1 MCITEE
7 DINLNSRLFLW
18 PSELEKVLDLSGARL
33 SVVRENLETALK
45 ERRASFEQ
53 YLIAE
58 KKKMDSF
65 RLRDVREV
73 LSVEDLKEKVATV
86 DGLMETLDNC
96 SKEAKAINVDENLL
110 QIDQSFFP
118 ILGEIIEKM
127 EPVEK
132 LWHTAYHFE
141 SCYEVW
147 YYGKYVGLNSE
158 NIREEVD
165 EMSKTIYKLTK
176 ALASNPFA
184 KRIAEQIRLKI
195 DKFRVYIPI
204 LESICRQGLVDRHW
218 EHISKELGETVN
230 PKKYPSLSTMVDLD
244 IVRIQD
250 KLEEISNAAG
260 KEFELNLQLINMQ
273 EEWKDM
279 LFDVTRYR
287 DSDVYILASLDDVQA
302 LLDDHI
308 LKAQAMRG
316 SPYIVA
322 LGKRAEDW
330 EDKLIT
336 MQDILDVWLRV
347 QSTWM
352 YLEPI
357 FGSEDI
363 LRQMPTE
370 GRNFKKVDRM
380 FRKIMAHAVADSHV
394 IQTTDFPDMLP
405 QLRSGFDE
413 LEGIQKGLNMYLE
426 KKRLFFARFFFLS
439 NDELLEILAETKDPL
454 RVQPHLKKCFEGINS
469 LNFDS
474 NGEIVAIVS
483 AEGEVVQLTR
493 KINPASANVSC
504 FGCLESNADSYS
516 LIFRVL
522 WKNG

>member
-1 MCITEE
+1 
-7 DINLNSRLFLW
+7 
-18 PSELEKVLDLSGARL
+18 
-33 SVVRENLETALK
+33 
-45 ERRASFEQ
+45 
-53 YLIAE
+53 
-58 KKKMDSF
+58 
-65 RLRDVREV
+65 
-73 LSVEDLKEKVATV
+73 
-86 DGLMETLDNC
+86 
-96 SKEAKAINVDENLL
+96 
-110 QIDQSFFP
+110 
-118 ILGEIIEKM
+118 M
-127 EPVEK
+127 EPIEK

-147 YYGKYVGLNSE
+147 FYGKYVGLKSD
-158 NIREEVD
+158 NIREEVE
-165 EMSKTIYKLTK
+165 EMTKTIYKLTK
-176 ALASNPFA
+176 SLASNPFA

-204 LESICRQGLVDRHW
+204 LESICRQGLSERHW
-218 EHISKELGETVN
+218 EQISQELGESIN

-260 KEFELNLQLINMQ
+260 KEYDLNMQLIKMQ
-273 EEWKDM
+273 DEWKDM
-279 LFDVTRYR
+279 KFDITRYR

-302 LLDDHI
+302 LLDDHV
-308 LKAQAMRG
+308 LKVQAMRG

-330 EDKLIT
+330 EHKLIS
-336 MQDILDVWLRV
+336 MQDILDVWLKV
-347 QSTWM
+347 QATWM

-380 FRKIMAHAVADSHV
+380 FRKIMAHTVADTHV
-394 IQTTDFPDMLP
+394 IATTDYPDMLP
-405 QLRSGFDE
+405 QLRSGFED

-454 RVQPHLKKCFEGINS
+454 RVQPHLKKCFEG
-469 LNFDS
+469 
-474 NGEIVAIVS
+474 VW
-483 AEGEVVQLTR
+483 R
-493 KINPASANVSC
+493 KIFPHFLSLPT
-504 FGCLESNADSYS
+504 FIFSYFFRFILLILIMLVTS
-516 LIFRVL
+516 LQLSLQRVKL
-522 WKNG
+522 SILQEKSTQDQLM

>member
-1 MCITEE
+1 M
-7 DINLNSRLFLW
+7 
-18 PSELEKVLDLSGARL
+18 
-33 SVVRENLETALK
+33 
-45 ERRASFEQ
+45 
-53 YLIAE
+53 IA
-58 KKKMDSF
+58 
-65 RLRDVREV
+65 
-73 LSVEDLKEKVATV
+73 
-86 DGLMETLDNC
+86 
-96 SKEAKAINVDENLL
+96 
-110 QIDQSFFP
+110 
-118 ILGEIIEKM
+118 KM

-147 YYGKYVGLNSE
+147 YYGKYVGLNSD
-158 NIREEVD
+158 NIREEVE
-165 EMSKTIYKLTK
+165 EMTKTIYKLTK

-218 EHISKELGETVN
+218 EQISQELGDSVN

-244 IVRIQD
+244 ILKIQE

-260 KEFELNLQLINMQ
+260 KEYDLNLQLINMQ
-273 EEWKDM
+273 DEWKDM
-279 LFDVTRYR
+279 KFDVTRYR

-330 EDKLIT
+330 EQKLIS

-380 FRKIMAHAVADSHV
+380 FRKIMVHTVTDAQMLV
-394 IQTTDFPDMLP
+394 IETTDYPDMLP
-405 QLRSGFDE
+405 QLRSGFEE

-439 NDELLEILAETKDPL
+439 NDELLEILAETKDPS
-454 RVQPHLKKCFEGINS
+454 RVQPNLKKCFEG
-469 LNFDS
+469 
-474 NGEIVAIVS
+474 VS
-483 AEGEVVQLTR
+483 FFYFIQ
-493 KINPASANVSC
+493 N
-504 FGCLESNADSYS
+504 
-516 LIFRVL
+516 
-522 WKNG
+522 